1 MASEQGKESAE
12 DSERTSEDESTGA
25 KNALPDLMRKAL
37 AAGLSGFFLT
47 EEAVRRALGDTLP
60 KDWSDFALEQ
70 SGRARSE
77 IIERMS
83 FEVGRALEAIDW
95 AAVLTSML
103 EGRTLEV
110 KAEIRL
116 GAKDSDPGAKGGGV
130 EFALTQG
137 EPEK

>member
-1 MASEQGKESAE
+1 MASERGKESAE
-12 DSERTSEDESTGA
+12 PSEPMPGDETSGA
-25 KNALPDLMRKAL
+25 KTAIPEMVRRAL
-37 AAGLSGFFLT
+37 AAGFSGFFLT
-47 EEAVRRALGDTLP
+47 EEAFRRALGDTLP

-70 SGRARSE
+70 SGRARAE

-83 FEVGRALEAIDW
+83 FEVGRALEHIDW
-95 AAVLTSML
+95 AGVLASLL

-116 GAKDSDPGAKGGGV
+116 GAKQDGSGGV
-130 EFALTQG
+130 SFALTGG